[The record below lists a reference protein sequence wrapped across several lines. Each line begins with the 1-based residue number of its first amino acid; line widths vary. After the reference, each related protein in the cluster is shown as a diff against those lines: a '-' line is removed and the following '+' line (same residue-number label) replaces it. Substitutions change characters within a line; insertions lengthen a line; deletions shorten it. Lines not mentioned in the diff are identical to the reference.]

1 MSLIHKLRQ
10 RLSLHKRGLDGSTV
24 KGITKWGGGTSP
36 TLPHREIAPVL
47 NRSITV
53 SEMNWANGLQDGVLE
68 KIRCGG
74 KVESKFSPLHW
85 PLKGWKKSCTSPQFL
100 IHSKILGVRSNGAML
115 AMRSQ
120 AGKWLSRLPA
130 TKESGSLKVSMET
143 SARAWPLITSSTSH
157 PPSHLKRRAIK
168 ADPTNWRTDNTCRVE
183 MRRNFPL
190 WNGRRSTLKT
200 LGRGLKEKEKGQIKM
215 EEVAPG
221 MAVLSLK

>member
-24 KGITKWGGGTSP
+24 NGITKWGGGTSP

-143 SARAWPLITSSTSH
+143 STRAWPLITSSTNWDAICVLPSAIPWATSRGEPSKLTQRTEGLITLVGSKCAVISH
-157 PPSHLKRRAIK
+157 SGMVGEAPSKRL
-168 ADPTNWRTDNTCRVE
+168 E
-183 MRRNFPL
+183 
-190 WNGRRSTLKT
+190 G
-200 LGRGLKEKEKGQIKM
+200 G
-215 EEVAPG
+215 
-221 MAVLSLK
+221 